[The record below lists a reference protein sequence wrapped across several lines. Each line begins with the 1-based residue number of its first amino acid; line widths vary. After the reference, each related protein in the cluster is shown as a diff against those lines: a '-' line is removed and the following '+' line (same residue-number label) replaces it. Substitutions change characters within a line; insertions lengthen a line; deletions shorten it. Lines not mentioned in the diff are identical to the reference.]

1 MILASAGAAAKI
13 LVTINGVPI
22 TEKEVTQR
30 AFRQFGTSVLNEIA
44 DEILVRQAAQAAKVE
59 ADPAEVAARLQRI
72 RGQFPDEK
80 TYSERLSAIGLSSR
94 ELKERISAQVIR
106 ESLVA
111 AEKKLS
117 VGEAEAREFFEANKE
132 KLGAGEAVRLRHLL
146 VSSEKEA
153 NDFLIALRAGADFTR
168 LAGSVSLDAASRE
181 KGGDL
186 GFISRG
192 MLQGELEAAV
202 FGAPAGGLAGPVR
215 TPAGFS
221 VFKVEERRPA
231 AAPNFEAV
239 KPDLLKAL
247 LADKIGKTWPAY
259 LQELR
264 DKAKYVAP
272 K

>member
-1 MILASAGAAAKI
+1 MLRGLGAAGAM
-13 LVTINGVPI
+13 LFSD
-22 TEKEVTQR
+22 R

-44 DEILVRQAAQAAKVE
+44 DEILVRQAAKAAKVQ

-72 RGQFPDEK
+72 RGQFADDK
-80 TYSERLSAIGLSSR
+80 TFSERLSAIGLSSQ
-94 ELKERISAQVIR
+94 ELQDRISAQILR

-117 VGEAEAREFFEANKE
+117 VAEAEAREFFEANKE
-132 KLGAGEAVRLRHLL
+132 KLGAGEAVRLRHIL
-146 VSSEKEA
+146 VGSEKEA
-153 NDFLIALRAGADFTR
+153 NDFLIALRAGADFAR
-168 LAGSVSLDAASRE
+168 LAGSVSLDSGTRE

-186 GFISRG
+186 GFVSRG

-202 FGAPAGGLAGPVR
+202 FGAAPGGLAGPVR
-215 TPAGFS
+215 TSAGFS
-221 VFKVEERRPA
+221 VFKVEERRA
-231 AAPNFEAV
+231 AKAVVFEEV
-239 KPDLLKAL
+239 KADLLRAL
-247 LADKIGKTWPAY
+247 LADKIGKAWPAY